1 MVVASGL
8 LALVVGATFLV
19 LFFSIGDLRDAA
31 RDSRHSQEVLAAANR
46 LERLV
51 VDLETGQRGFLITHE
66 ERFLEPW
73 ATARAAFPDASSQLN
88 RLAAV
93 PGQDR
98 RARQITEAVASYIRD
113 YSVPLVAAARRNDPS
128 QTTVAATDEGKR
140 HVDALRIQFDGF
152 IAAERSLGATRQE
165 RSDAASRRA
174 VIGAATGIA
183 GSIFL
188 IVLYAGYLT
197 RAIVRPVRRA
207 AVTAG
212 RLAGGDLAARM
223 PETGVGEIRAL
234 ERSFNTM
241 GSSLEKS
248 RDELIRLA
256 GEQAA
261 LRRVATLV
269 ARRASPPDVFSAV
282 AEELG
287 RLLGADIAA
296 LIRLEPGN
304 TAIVVAAWSEG
315 DSDRVPV
322 GTLLPLEG
330 ESVATMVLRTGR
342 PVRTDSPEHA
352 SGPIAALARQLGVT
366 STVGNPIVVE
376 GRLWGG
382 LSVSSRQP
390 EPLPTDTESRIAD
403 FAELVATAIANAD
416 ARTELVASRAR
427 VVAAADET
435 RRRLERDLHDGIQQ
449 RLVSLALTLRA
460 AQATAPPELNELQ
473 ARLSQ
478 VAEGL
483 TGVLEELQEISRGIH
498 PAILSEGGLEPA
510 PKTLARRSAVPVELD
525 VHAQRRLP
533 AQVEVAAYYVVSE
546 ALTNAAKHANASV
559 AHVDV
564 EASDGVL
571 QLSIR
576 DDGDGG
582 ADPARGS
589 GLIGLT
595 DRVEALGGTIE
606 VVSPPGE
613 GTSLLVTLPVEAQ
626 AASSSYG

>member
-1 MVVASGL
+1 MIVASGL
-8 LALVVGATFLV
+8 LALVVGAAFLV

-51 VDLETGQRGFLITHE
+51 VDLETGQRGFLITQE

-73 ATARAAFPDASSQLN
+73 AAARAAFPDASKVLN

-113 YSVPLVAAARRNDPS
+113 YSVPLVAAVRRNDPS
-128 QTTVAATDEGKR
+128 PTTVAATDEGKR
-140 HVDALRIQFDGF
+140 RVDALRMQFNGF
-152 IAAERSLGATRQE
+152 IAAESSLGAARQE

-197 RAIVRPVRRA
+197 RAIVQPVRRA

-241 GSSLEKS
+241 GSSLEQS

-256 GEQAA
+256 DEQAA

-269 ARRASPPDVFSAV
+269 ANGVPAAELFSAV
-282 AEELG
+282 TEELG
-287 RLLGADIAA
+287 RLIGADIAA

-304 TAIVVAAWSEG
+304 TAMVVAAWSEG
-315 DSDRVPV
+315 EGDEVSV
-322 GTLLPLEG
+322 GTLVPLEG

-342 PVRTDSPEHA
+342 PARTDSPESR
-352 SGPIAALARQLGVT
+352 SGPVAALVRRLGVT
-366 STVGNPIVVE
+366 STVGTPIVVE

-382 LSVSSRQP
+382 MSVSSRQS
-390 EPLPTDTESRIAD
+390 EALPADTESRIAD

-416 ARTELVASRAR
+416 ARTELAASRAR

-460 AQATAPPELNELQ
+460 AQASVPPELNELQ

-510 PKTLARRSAVPVELD
+510 LKTLARRSAVPVELD

-626 AASSSYG
+626 AASSSSG

>member
-8 LALVVGATFLV
+8 LALVVGAAFLV

-73 ATARAAFPDASSQLN
+73 AAARAAFPDASGELN

-93 PGQDR
+93 PEQDR
-98 RARQITEAVASYIRD
+98 RAHEITEAVASYIRD
-113 YSVPLVAAARRNDPS
+113 YSVPLVAAVRRNDPS
-128 QTTVAATDEGKR
+128 RTTVAATDEGKR
-140 HVDALRIQFDGF
+140 RVDALRMQFNGF
-152 IAAERSLGATRQE
+152 IAAESSLGAARQE
-165 RSDAASRRA
+165 RSDAATRRA

-197 RAIVRPVRRA
+197 RAIVQPVRRA

-241 GSSLEKS
+241 GSSLEQS

-256 GEQAA
+256 DEQAA

-269 ARRASPPDVFSAV
+269 ANGVPAPELFSAV
-282 AEELG
+282 TEELG
-287 RLLGADIAA
+287 RLIGADIAA
-296 LIRLEPGN
+296 MIRLEPGN
-304 TAIVVAAWSEG
+304 RAIVVAAWNEREG
-315 DSDRVPV
+315 DYVSA
-322 GTLLPLEG
+322 GTLVPLEG
-330 ESVATMVLRTGR
+330 ENVATKVLRTGR
-342 PVRTDSPEHA
+342 PARTDNPESR
-352 SGPIAALARQLGVT
+352 SGPIAALVRRLGVT
-366 STVGNPIVVE
+366 STVGTPIVVE

-382 LSVSSRQP
+382 MSVSSRQP
-390 EPLPTDTESRIAD
+390 EALPADTESRIAD

-416 ARTELVASRAR
+416 ARTELAASRAR
-427 VVAAADET
+427 VVTAADET

-483 TGVLEELQEISRGIH
+483 AGVLEELQEISRGIH
-498 PAILSEGGLEPA
+498 PAILSEGGLAPA
-510 PKTLARRSAVPVELD
+510 LKTLARRSAVPVELD
-525 VHAQRRLP
+525 VQAQRRLP

-626 AASSSYG
+626 AVSASSG